1 MRKILVGFILIFG
14 LSAGAAFGQCDQ
26 DALLKEA
33 LNDMGDGQ
41 YIKDFVVELST
52 GKNEAKTGY
61 VKYSVILN
69 SQTQYK
75 FNVANASSN
84 VEKVQMQLYDEDK
97 LLASNRYQG
106 KMRDAFGFI
115 CRSTKV
121 YKLVFSFRGGE
132 EGCARAVLSMTKQLT
147 EDEM

>member
-1 MRKILVGFILIFG
+1 MKKILFGFVFLFS
-14 LSAGAAFGQCDQ
+14 LSAGNIFGQCDQ
-26 DALLKEA
+26 EALLKQA

-41 YIKDFVVELST
+41 YIKDFVVELRKGQDNS
-52 GKNEAKTGY
+52 KTGY

-75 FNVANASSN
+75 FNVVNADDN
-84 VEKVQMQLYDEDK
+84 TQKVQMQLYDGDK
-97 LLASNRYQG
+97 LLASNRIDG
-106 KMRDAFGFI
+106 EMRDAFGFI

-132 EGCARAVLSMTKQLT
+132 EGCARAVLSLTKQL
-147 EDEM
+147 

>member
-1 MRKILVGFILIFG
+1 MKKILFGFVFFIT
-14 LSAGAAFGQCDQ
+14 LSAGSAFGQCDQ
-26 DALLKEA
+26 EALLEQA

-41 YIKDFVVELST
+41 YIKDFVVELT
-52 GKNEAKTGY
+52 KGENDDKTGN

-69 SQTQYK
+69 SQNQYK
-75 FNVANASSN
+75 FNVANADN
-84 VEKVQMQLYDEDK
+84 NTEKVHMQLYDDDK
-97 LLASNRYQG
+97 LIGSNRVDG
-106 KMRDAFGFI
+106 EMKDAFGFI

-132 EGCARAVLSMTKQLT
+132 EGCARAVLSLTKQLT